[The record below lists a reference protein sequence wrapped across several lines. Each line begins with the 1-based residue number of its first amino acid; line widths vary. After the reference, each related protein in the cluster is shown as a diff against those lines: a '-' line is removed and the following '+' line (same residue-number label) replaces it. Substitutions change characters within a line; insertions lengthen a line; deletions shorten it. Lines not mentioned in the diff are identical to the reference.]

1 MVMKN
6 NLYLS
11 FSQIS
16 TYRDCARKFY
26 LQRITKLRPTYLG
39 SALLFGTAIDN
50 SVEHMLLKKEG
61 SYLETFH
68 KLMNS
73 FEVNRRPKNLPE
85 DILALKF
92 FVSDLDVNLLDQDF
106 MNEVCERLEVESIT
120 IPDFLD
126 FCKQQRK
133 AKTELGEVE
142 QSIFNFL
149 AHKSLVIKGELIL
162 EKLEEWITENVVEV
176 HSVQKKIELE
186 NDNGDKFIGY
196 SDFIVTLKDGKK
208 YLIDLKTSSDP
219 NKYYPEDSASNSP
232 QLAIYSLEEDDL
244 DGVAYLV
251 GDKKIRKREP
261 KARLHFI
268 DGEITEEFLDE
279 VFEQIEQATTEIKEK
294 LEFGQGAFEQNKDAC
309 SNFSGCEYRGL
320 CWKGK
325 MDNLEEV

>member
-1 MVMKN
+1 MTK
-6 NLYLS
+6 LYLS

-26 LQRITKLRPTYLG
+26 LQRIMKLRPTYLG

-50 SVEHMLLKKEG
+50 SVEHILLKKEG

-73 FEVNRRPKNLPE
+73 FEVNRKPKKLPE

-92 FVSDLDVNLLDQDF
+92 FVSDLDANLLDQDY
-106 MNEVCERLEVESIT
+106 MDETCAKLEVDSIELA
-120 IPDFLD
+120 DFLD
-126 FCKQQRK
+126 YCKQQRK

-149 AHKSLVIKGELIL
+149 AHKSLTVKGELIL
-162 EKLEEWITENVVEV
+162 EKLQEWIEENVVEV
-176 HSVQKKIELE
+176 HSIQKKIELE

-196 SDFIVTLKDGKK
+196 SDFILTLKDGKK
-208 YLIDLKTSSDP
+208 YLIDLKTSGNP
-219 NKYYPEDSASNSP
+219 KKYYPEESACNSP

-251 GDKKIRKREP
+251 GDKEIRKREP
-261 KARLHFI
+261 RVRLHFVE
-268 DGEITEEFLDE
+268 GEITEEFLDE
-279 VFEQIEQATTEIKEK
+279 VFEQIEEATTEIKEK
-294 LEFGQGAFEQNKDAC
+294 LEFGIGAFEQNKEAC
-309 SNFSGCEYRGL
+309 GNFGGCEYRDY

-325 MDNLEEV
+325 MDNLEKI

>member
-1 MVMKN
+1 MSK
-6 NLYLS
+6 LSLS
-11 FSQIS
+11 FSQV
-16 TYRDCARKFY
+16 TTFLDCQRKWY
-26 LQRITKLRPTYLG
+26 LDKVEKVRPSVLG
-39 SALLFGTAIDN
+39 SALYFGTSTDN
-50 SVEHMLLKKEG
+50 SIEHILLKKEG
-61 SYLETFH
+61 HYLETFD
-68 KLMNS
+68 KLMNN
-73 FEVNRRPKNLPE
+73 FEVNRKPKKLPE

-92 FVSDLDVNLLDQDF
+92 FVSDLDPDLVDQDF
-106 MNEVCERLEVESIT
+106 MDEVCEKLEVESIT

-133 AKTELGEVE
+133 SKTELGEIE

-149 AHKSLVIKGELIL
+149 AQRSLETKGKLIL

-196 SDFIVTLKDGKK
+196 HDFIVTLKDGKK

-251 GDKKIRKREP
+251 GDKKIRKKEP
-261 KARLHFI
+261 RARIHFVK
-268 DGEITEEFLDE
+268 GEISEEVLDKTFL
-279 VFEQIEQATTEIKEK
+279 QIEEVTGIIKEK
-294 LEFGQGAFEQNKDAC
+294 LPFGKGVFDQNKEAC
-309 SNFSGCEYRGL
+309 SMYGGCSYRDY
-320 CWKGK
+320 CWKGSMK
-325 MDNLEEV
+325 GLEKV